1 MLLIKVTNTSINS
14 QNVAKFVYKYIS
26 ENAVI
31 HDRLSLA
38 KKRTKCRLDIN
49 IFHSLFLICS
59 VLSNKPSASAL
70 KGTVEAIRNLA
81 I

>member
-1 MLLIKVTNTSINS
+1 MISHTWIVLSTYCILVD
-14 QNVAKFVYKYIS
+14 KFVYKYIS

-49 IFHSLFLICS
+49 IFHSLFFICS
-59 VLSNKPSASAL
+59 VLSNKPS
-70 KGTVEAIRNLA
+70 T
-81 I
+81 